1 MSGQKLCRFTQW
13 RVSRDY
19 FQTLCWFLHFDH
31 FFRLLIQ
38 VSFRSSSPPPSV
50 TLFFYA
56 SHKALVG
63 HYAHVNKL
71 LTSIRPL
78 KIAELLDF
86 YSKESKSFCSRSR
99 KPLITYCVTS
109 FPPPPPSQSG
119 GPCPPKTQQS
129 VTPKDANG
137 ADPSLQFSFSHYL
150 RDKYRYMKNVHYYPA
165 D

>member
-1 MSGQKLCRFTQW
+1 MVYKLYW
-13 RVSRDY
+13 KK
-19 FQTLCWFLHFDH
+19 FLHFDH
-31 FFRLLIQ
+31 FFRVIILEIPLY
-38 VSFRSSSPPPSV
+38 
-50 TLFFYA
+50 LFFYA

-86 YSKESKSFCSRSR
+86 YSKESKSSRSSSRSR

-129 VTPKDANG
+129 VTLKDANG